1 MQCNGWFSFNICA
14 FDGFDT
20 CTILPSHDRHQTLP
34 KRGRVTVRAGHV
46 VYYYVRM
53 KPLLQS
59 TQTRPPQIHIIK
71 SCLIAV
77 LSLPP
82 SPGFDAMRPKRGRS
96 VTVSESRF
104 PPRDR
109 KAAGSQVGN
118 NCIIARRSMWFCT
131 PISIIK
137 DEGAILSNRNDNKRR
152 RDIMT

>member
-34 KRGRVTVRAGHV
+34 KRGRVTVRAGHI

-59 TQTRPPQIHIIK
+59 TQTRPPPIHIISCTISPAFTGFWRDEAEKRPECHGVRVTFPSSWQK
-71 SCLIAV
+71 SCRIQ
-77 LSLPP
+77 
-82 SPGFDAMRPKRGRS
+82 K
-96 VTVSESRF
+96 
-104 PPRDR
+104 
-109 KAAGSQVGN
+109 VGN
-118 NCIIARRSMWFCT
+118 NCIIARRSMGFCT

-137 DEGAILSNRNDNKRR
+137 DEGAIVCNRNDNKRR
-152 RDIMT
+152 KDIMT